1 MPGMG
6 INDSEATLELAV
18 DGQAG
23 MQRYPRNPAGNGHL
37 LRAPGKPTDVRVV
50 VESTAG
56 SQLTKAQPTPV
67 SSLVNGLGP
76 VQRKR
81 TSR

>member
-1 MPGMG
+1 MG
-6 INDSEATLELAV
+6 INNSEATLELAV

-23 MQRYPRNPAGNGHL
+23 MQRHPGNPAGNGHL
-37 LRAPGKPTDVRVV
+37 LRAPGKPADVRVV